1 VTRGCQRGAHR
12 SGVQEAGDHVW
23 PDVTRTF
30 VAVARRRS
38 LVQGWQQIAERRVS
52 YWKLLSVAEQQ
63 RLGELADSLVSAV
76 RWEAARGFELTDE
89 IVVTIAVQAC
99 VLILGL
105 DSDYFAKVRTIIVHP
120 TQFAIPGPR
129 PSSISGALTDGSP
142 PLHGE
147 AHHDRGPVLIA
158 WDQARFGARHRGRRG
173 NVVLHEFAH
182 KIDMLDGVVDG
193 TPPLPDQAALDRW
206 IRICAAEMERVRAG
220 VEPQLLDDYAGQ
232 DPGEFFAVVTEA
244 FFDRPLE
251 LRDAKPDLYAVFADF
266 YRQDTAGRD
275 EARAAELSP

>member
-1 VTRGCQRGAHR
+1 M
-12 SGVQEAGDHVW
+12 QEAGDHVW

-38 LVQGWQQIAERRVS
+38 LPEGWQQIAERRVS
-52 YWKLLSVAEQQ
+52 YWQLLTPTERQ
-63 RLGELADSLVSAV
+63 RLGELAGDLVGAA
-76 RWEAARGFELTDE
+76 RWEAARGFELSEE

-99 VLILGL
+99 VLIVGL
-105 DSDYFAKVRTIIVHP
+105 DSDYFAKVRTVIVHP
-120 TQFAIPGPR
+120 SRFTIPGPR

-158 WDQARFGARHRGRRG
+158 WDQARFGARHRGRNG

-193 TPPLPDQAALDRW
+193 TPPLPDHAALDRW
-206 IRICAAEMERVRAG
+206 IDVCAAEMERVRAG
-220 VEPQLLDDYAGQ
+220 EEPPLLDDYAGQ
-232 DPGEFFAVVTEA
+232 DPGEFFAVATEA
-244 FFDRPLE
+244 FFDRSLE
-251 LRDAKPDLYAVFADF
+251 LRDAKPELYAVFADF
-266 YRQDTAGRD
+266 YQQDPAGRD
-275 EARAAELSP
+275 EARASEVSG

>member
-1 VTRGCQRGAHR
+1 M
-12 SGVQEAGDHVW
+12 
-23 PDVTRTF
+23 
-30 VAVARRRS
+30 
-38 LVQGWQQIAERRVS
+38 LVEGWEQIADRGVA
-52 YWKLLSVAEQQ
+52 YWKLLVPDEQR
-63 RLGELADSLVSAV
+63 RLGELAAELVPAV

-89 IVVTIAVQAC
+89 IVATIAVQAC

-105 DSDYFAKVRTIIVHP
+105 DSDYFAKVRTVIVHP
-120 TQFAIPGPR
+120 RQFTIRGPR
-129 PSSISGALTDGSP
+129 PSPIAGVLADASP

-193 TPPLPDQAALDRW
+193 TPPLPDESALDRW
-206 IRICAAEMERVRAG
+206 IDVCADEMEVVRAG
-220 VEPQLLDDYAGQ
+220 EDELLDDYAGL

-244 FFDRPLE
+244 FFDRSLE
-251 LRDAKPDLYAVFADF
+251 LRERKPRLYAVFADF
-266 YRQDTAGRD
+266 YRQDPARRDALRAGD
-275 EARAAELSP
+275 VS

>member
-1 VTRGCQRGAHR
+1 M
-12 SGVQEAGDHVW
+12 
-23 PDVTRTF
+23 
-30 VAVARRRS
+30 AVARRWS
-38 LVQGWQQIAERRVS
+38 LIEGWERVADRRVS
-52 YWKLLSVAEQQ
+52 YWKLLTSDE
-63 RLGELADSLVSAV
+63 RRTLGELASVLISGA

-105 DSDYFAKVRTIIVHP
+105 DSEYFGKVRTIIVHP
-120 TQFAIPGPR
+120 TQFTIPGPR
-129 PSSISGALTDGSP
+129 PSAIAGVLSDSSP

-193 TPPLPDQAALDRW
+193 TPPLPDQNALDRW
-206 IRICAAEMERVRAG
+206 IDVCEREMALVRSG
-220 VEPQLLDDYAGQ
+220 EGDQIIDEYAGL
-232 DPGEFFAVVTEA
+232 DPGEFFAVVTET
-244 FFDRPLE
+244 FFDRSVE
-251 LRDAKPDLYAVFADF
+251 LRQLKPELYAVFAEF
-266 YRQDTAGRD
+266 YRQDPAGRD
-275 EARAAELSP
+275 AAGEVS